1 MWQSGQLFHVRHDAP
16 GLNNLEWRHWLRPG
30 DPWLLVG
37 QGPGGGDIMMDP
49 FGGTHL
55 VLLSFFSNLRAFS
68 VQDDNAGG
76 TS

>member
-1 MWQSGQLFHVRHDAP
+1 MWQPGQLFRVRHDAP
-16 GLNNLEWRHWLRPG
+16 GLSNLEWQHWLRPG

-37 QGPGGGDIMMDP
+37 QAGRGDIMMDAS
-49 FGGTHL
+49 GNTHL